1 MSKSYS
7 NLLLV
12 FLFKSCILSELC
24 CFLFTHCEGQSE
36 GKKSGEKT
44 GEMTNLVADFRG
56 KSVKKNELEDT
67 DDLLQSCVPTVIKGK
82 GRLKQH
88 PTIIKK
94 KPNMVNSKVCAVS
107 ECEGSG

>member
-44 GEMTNLVADFRG
+44 GEMTNLVADFSG

-67 DDLLQSCVPTVIKGK
+67 DDLLQSSVPTVIKGK
-82 GRLKQH
+82 GRFKTTPHHNQEKTQYGKFQSLCSVR
-88 PTIIKK
+88 
-94 KPNMVNSKVCAVS
+94 M
-107 ECEGSG
+107 